1 MGMMTKAGFAGAM
14 MFAFLANSAAADLR
28 ITTYDTIKA
37 PDKVRSCIVKVL
49 QASADRHGG
58 ARPTITPL
66 STSSRNDGWAIDF
79 RLRRQRASIIVLAAA
94 APGSRVV
101 YPTQIAMDDEA
112 LAQRLE
118 DCG

>member
-1 MGMMTKAGFAGAM
+1 MVKAGFAGVM
-14 MFAFLANSAAADLR
+14 MLAFFANPAAADLR
-28 ITTYDTIKA
+28 ITTFDTIKA
-37 PDKVRSCIVKVL
+37 PDKVRSCMVKVL
-49 QASADRHGG
+49 QASADRHGDG
-58 ARPTITPL
+58 RPTVAPL

-79 RLRRQRASIIVLAAA
+79 RHRGQRASIIVFAAA
-94 APGSRVV
+94 VLGSRVV

>member
-1 MGMMTKAGFAGAM
+1 MTKAGFAGAM
-14 MFAFLANSAAADLR
+14 VLAFLANPAAADLR
-28 ITTYDTIKA
+28 LTTFDTVEA

-58 ARPTITPL
+58 AKPIMAPL
-66 STSSRNDGWAIDF
+66 STSSRNDGWTIDF
-79 RLRRQRASIIVLAAA
+79 RHRGQRASIIVFAMAAR
-94 APGSRVV
+94 GSRVV